1 MISTLMAL
9 HIIDCISNYWA
20 LTLLAPIRRK
30 NFFFRLSS
38 PRSAPSQLLA
48 EWTCNNV
55 IFFKYLVHVLSFR
68 KHITFFHNRQSCI
81 KGLTLSWY
89 HNLNL
94 IAKSYILQ
102 GWIFWSMT
110 QQIWFLTKIY
120 THRIRFLYPTW
131 INSRWILLLPSEI
144 T

>member
-1 MISTLMAL
+1 MAL

-55 IFFKYLVHVLSFR
+55 NFFLYLVHVLSFR
-68 KHITFFHNRQSCI
+68 KHITFFHNRQSWAVFCSVRQQCGI
-81 KGLTLSWY
+81 KRSHTLLISQLKSNCEVIY
-89 HNLNL
+89 ASRMNILVKDSTNLGSDQNMHP
-94 IAKSYILQ
+94 S
-102 GWIFWSMT
+102 G
-110 QQIWFLTKIY
+110 KISLS
-120 THRIRFLYPTW
+120 HMD
-131 INSRWILLLPSEI
+131 
-144 T
+144 